1 MPRPLATNTG
11 KRTNRDIR
19 NTCWLKRECEAM
31 EVSMEDTH
39 TLVTCTKAVKNQQWG
54 TLIQRVKLQESD
66 EDG

>member
-31 EVSMEDTH
+31 EVSMEDTYLSDLHKSSEESAVEDAH
-39 TLVTCTKAVKNQQWG
+39 TTCEVARK
-54 TLIQRVKLQESD
+54 
-66 EDG
+66 